1 MGGLRE
7 VRYIKYNSDLF
18 MLLFQ
23 SKISKSI
30 KEGKDEEKKEKDMI
44 IFQEMITIP
53 NQEEIDELVE
63 GELLQGIAKII

>member
-1 MGGLRE
+1 M
-7 VRYIKYNSDLF
+7 RYIKYNSDLF
-18 MLLFQ
+18 MLVFQ

-63 GELLQGIAKII
+63 GELLQGIAKIIEVQ

>member
-1 MGGLRE
+1 M
-7 VRYIKYNSDLF
+7 RYIKYNSDLF
-18 MLLFQ
+18 MLVFQ

>member
-1 MGGLRE
+1 
-7 VRYIKYNSDLF
+7 
-18 MLLFQ
+18 MLVFQ

-63 GELLQGIAKII
+63 GKLLQGIAKII

>member
-1 MGGLRE
+1 
-7 VRYIKYNSDLF
+7 
-18 MLLFQ
+18 MLLCLMFQ